1 MNASHVSLRDDF
13 AVSCP
18 ELDAA
23 VEIAQA
29 TPGTLGA
36 RMMGGGFGGSILA
49 LVRRDALGALSAR
62 LAADYPARTGR
73 QGQLIV
79 CALDGQT
86 GMRRAL
92 DSA

>member
-1 MNASHVSLRDDF
+1 
-13 AVSCP
+13 
-18 ELDAA
+18 
-23 VEIAQA
+23 
-29 TPGTLGA
+29 
-36 RMMGGGFGGSILA
+36 MGGGFGGSILA